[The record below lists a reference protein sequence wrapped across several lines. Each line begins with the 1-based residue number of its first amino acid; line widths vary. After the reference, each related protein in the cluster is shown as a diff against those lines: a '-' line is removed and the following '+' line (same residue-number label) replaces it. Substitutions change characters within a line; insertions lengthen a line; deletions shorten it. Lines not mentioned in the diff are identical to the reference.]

1 MTLWKEPEQKEF
13 DFEYTEERIK
23 QQMDPRHDQGPF
35 IDDMGTSL
43 GVSPNA
49 TVTYSGHND
58 TTFTIDSSMS
68 PGVTFTDYTTTTDF
82 ENYKDPVETR
92 LQKIEERLG
101 ILSPK
106 EAVEQKYPHVKE
118 LREKYEKELEA
129 CMTFEYLDP
138 KSTTK

>member
-1 MTLWKEPEQKEF
+1 MTVWIEPKQKEF
-13 DFEYTEERIK
+13 EFEYTDEHIK

-43 GVSPNA
+43 GISPNA
-49 TVTYSGHND
+49 TVTYSGSND
-58 TTFTIDSSMS
+58 ITFTIDSNMS
-68 PGVTFTDYTTTTDF
+68 YSTDYTTTTDF

-106 EAVEQKYPHVKE
+106 EAVEEKYPHVKE

-138 KSTTK
+138 ESTQK

>member
-1 MTLWKEPEQKEF
+1 MTWENPEQTEF
-13 DFEYTEERIK
+13 DFEYTEEQK
-23 QQMDPRHDQGPF
+23 QQMDERSF
-35 IDDMGTSL
+35 IDDMDTSITP
-43 GVSPNA
+43 S
-49 TVTYSGHND
+49 VTYSNGTD
-58 TTFTIDSSMS
+58 TTFTIDTSMAS
-68 PGVTFTDYTTTTDF
+68 MGPGLSYSEPYTTTTDF

-106 EAVEQKYPHVKE
+106 EAVESKYPHVKE

>member
-1 MTLWKEPEQKEF
+1 MTWENPEQTEF
-13 DFEYTEERIK
+13 DFEHTEEHIK
-23 QQMDPRHDQGPF
+23 QQMDPTNDQGPF
-35 IDDMGTSL
+35 IDDMGTSITP
-43 GVSPNA
+43 S
-49 TVTYSGHND
+49 VTYSNGTD
-58 TTFTIDSSMS
+58 TTFTIDTTMASMG
-68 PGVTFTDYTTTTDF
+68 PGLSYSEPYTTTTDF

>member
-1 MTLWKEPEQKEF
+1 MTIWIEPKQKEF
-13 DFEYTEERIK
+13 DFKYSEEHIK

-43 GVSPNA
+43 GASPNA
-49 TVTYSGHND
+49 TVTYSGSND
-58 TTFTIDSSMS
+58 TTFTIDSNMS
-68 PGVTFTDYTTTTDF
+68 YSTDYTTTTDF

-101 ILSPK
+101 ILSPN

-138 KSTTK
+138 ESTKSK

>member
-1 MTLWKEPEQKEF
+1 MTIWIEPKQKEF
-13 DFEYTEERIK
+13 EFEYTDEHIK

-35 IDDMGTSL
+35 IDDMGTTL
-43 GVSPNA
+43 GISPNA
-49 TVTYSGHND
+49 TVTYSGSND
-58 TTFTIDSSMS
+58 NTFTIDSNMS
-68 PGVTFTDYTTTTDF
+68 YSTDYTTTTDF

-101 ILSPK
+101 ILSPN
-106 EAVEQKYPHVKE
+106 EAVEEKYPHDKE

-138 KSTTK
+138 ESTQK